1 MTDFEWFSSA
11 HYQFLHCPEVATL
24 RAHYERNGFPYLEK
38 TCNKQEKLCLFY
50 DRNNELMFSVTSD
63 SLFELYKKVENIISA
78 SMQ

>member
-11 HYQFLHCPEVATL
+11 HYQFLHSPEVATL

-38 TCNKQEKLCLFY
+38 TYNKQENSCLFY
-50 DRNNELMFSVTSD
+50 DIHNELMFSVTAEN
-63 SLFELYKKVENIISA
+63 LYQLYKKVENIISA